1 MTGSKKGKGRTAPTE
16 PTFGVI
22 LGRNYEVSM
31 SEKSAFRKIDGPP
44 L

>member
-22 LGRNYEVSM
+22 PGRNYEVIMTNAST
-31 SEKSAFRKIDGPP
+31 KHQAKGA
-44 L
+44 